1 MKENSSQNELVEC
14 PICHNKFTK
23 REIRL
28 HNIKCRNANN
38 QLGKKT
44 NNTNDT
50 KSNINPKDE
59 YKNFMSQIPS
69 MIIDEKNIKTLIK
82 NFILVF
88 GNKIEL
94 LENNIL
100 EINKKIKEIND
111 KNSNYF
117 KKISDSLDIINNTYN
132 NRDDNKVKK
141 RIYQTS
147 SNHNKSLFN
156 KNETDINI
164 KPIENNLI
172 KNNIPNSS
180 NKKKDGLRSEANN
193 NNFYFSKKSK
203 KIQYSSGTNIFNIQK
218 EIITESNYKTINNNK
233 FTEIINRKNQEVIE
247 YKKRI
252 KNEDYDNGNNYTM
265 TEYKNNNNLNKDFQ
279 SYMRRSLSFGDFKK
293 ISDKKNN
300 NDIDENKDEDENY
313 EENDILV
320 DSLDIIM
327 EKTGNLEKKLY

>member
-14 PICHNKFTK
+14 PICHIKFTK

-59 YKNFMSQIPS
+59 YKNFMSQIPN

-82 NFILVF
+82 KFILVF

-94 LENNIL
+94 LQNNIL

-117 KKISDSLDIINNTYN
+117 KKISDSLDTINNTYN

-147 SNHNKSLFN
+147 SKYNKSLFN

-172 KNNIPNSS
+172 KNNVPNSS
-180 NKKKDGLRSEANN
+180 NKKKMD
-193 NNFYFSKKSK
+193 
-203 KIQYSSGTNIFNIQK
+203 
-218 EIITESNYKTINNNK
+218 
-233 FTEIINRKNQEVIE
+233 
-247 YKKRI
+247 
-252 KNEDYDNGNNYTM
+252 
-265 TEYKNNNNLNKDFQ
+265 
-279 SYMRRSLSFGDFKK
+279 
-293 ISDKKNN
+293 
-300 NDIDENKDEDENY
+300 
-313 EENDILV
+313 
-320 DSLDIIM
+320 
-327 EKTGNLEKKLY
+327 